1 MSEIGENLTTENPNK
16 TVREK
21 YLRRISFNLEG
32 FPGDTGETRDF
43 SSILAAI
50 DNPIRGTI
58 TRLAETD
65 FFSDILEA
73 KVESLWQI
81 GMYLS
86 MYYDKDAY
94 DCLWQCAIS
103 NDPGLEIN
111 LRAVDS
117 LQSAFRNFPD
127 NVVSNLKETAL
138 KGEGKASLIAA
149 RIASANIKNLNL
161 NLTDKRKISVSADR
175 ASAYSLHLLQTRTQ
189 QFASKFNGTLSNWAG
204 TEMYRLLTERVKGN
218 PDWNSSEELISWA
231 ENKVEKRIQKIKSNK
246 ESAELYSGEATLGIE
261 LQGWVSDAIE
271 TVPANGKYIYKKF
284 SHKDYRD
291 IARIGRFLDSA
302 DRFFELPTLPTK
314 SPLELGLVIQSLV
327 KMGLVKTGEGV
338 TSMHVT
344 VGGLEAS
351 SDFREAS
358 AIQLLICG
366 SVPHSIRAHG

>member
-111 LRAVDS
+111 SSELFQSGFPFTLSVNS
-117 LQSAFRNFPD
+117 LYISVPAQL
-127 NVVSNLKETAL
+127 LKVP
-138 KGEGKASLIAA
+138 
-149 RIASANIKNLNL
+149 LNL
-161 NLTDKRKISVSADR
+161 
-175 ASAYSLHLLQTRTQ
+175 
-189 QFASKFNGTLSNWAG
+189 
-204 TEMYRLLTERVKGN
+204 
-218 PDWNSSEELISWA
+218 
-231 ENKVEKRIQKIKSNK
+231 
-246 ESAELYSGEATLGIE
+246 EANCC
-261 LQGWVSDAIE
+261 V
-271 TVPANGKYIYKKF
+271 
-284 SHKDYRD
+284 
-291 IARIGRFLDSA
+291 
-302 DRFFELPTLPTK
+302 
-314 SPLELGLVIQSLV
+314 LVC
-327 KMGLVKTGEGV
+327 
-338 TSMHVT
+338 
-344 VGGLEAS
+344 
-351 SDFREAS
+351 R
-358 AIQLLICG
+358 
-366 SVPHSIRAHG
+366 R